1 MIPLLLR
8 SQGFFEMALVPRP
21 PASSYRPNTSPHR
34 AMSPAEFRHR
44 ETFDFVLQHPTDCPA
59 RRSSG
64 IKVIAA

>member
-1 MIPLLLR
+1 
-8 SQGFFEMALVPRP
+8 
-21 PASSYRPNTSPHR
+21 
-34 AMSPAEFRHR
+34 MSPAEFRHR